1 MSEYTEPVTSE
12 LAARLFRRLTTSPG
26 VIDTQRLFKT
36 YARLTE
42 VITHPLL
49 HDLLARYFIDLDSS
63 VQNLPLVNDQP
74 WMLNLNTYLTNNSS
88 VSSVS
93 TTNNSFFTSTAIKQS
108 ILQSTTNTQVFGAT
122 SQPTPPSTSPEKFR
136 ISRRADRRQSVP
148 VDVQDDVLNPVPQRA
163 IQSPALVEEQPLT
176 LANRE
181 TRLNEPA
188 RPVGSEVPALTN
200 PTPVRQ
206 PLAPPVIQRELLE
219 SERKTTRLVLQ
230 DKERIKI
237 ERHSA
242 KSEARQEI
250 ESSQTPPAEIK
261 IEPAPIQLPLVQEQ
275 IPTPQ
280 LQTRPQQLIWR
291 KSADTQT
298 LRELVSDV
306 SSSTSL
312 AAVRKAIDS
321 LPVAQTQPSAP
332 MMMPESSF
340 REVESRGS
348 EEISTEGMLR
358 RISKMLLIERER
370 RGY

>member
-1 MSEYTEPVTSE
+1 
-12 LAARLFRRLTTSPG
+12 
-26 VIDTQRLFKT
+26 
-36 YARLTE
+36 
-42 VITHPLL
+42 
-49 HDLLARYFIDLDSS
+49 
-63 VQNLPLVNDQP
+63 
-74 WMLNLNTYLTNNSS
+74 
-88 VSSVS
+88 
-93 TTNNSFFTSTAIKQS
+93 
-108 ILQSTTNTQVFGAT
+108 
-122 SQPTPPSTSPEKFR
+122 
-136 ISRRADRRQSVP
+136 
-148 VDVQDDVLNPVPQRA
+148 
-163 IQSPALVEEQPLT
+163 
-176 LANRE
+176 
-181 TRLNEPA
+181 
-188 RPVGSEVPALTN
+188 VGSEVPALTN

-242 KSEARQEI
+242 KSEARQET

-332 MMMPESSF
+332 MMMPESSS